1 VEELLTE
8 SSKKVRVE
16 RGPGDNEEDRIVGA
30 ALQTHAPTVPVSA
43 DGRDQSP
50 GMSDQVKEHQDP
62 LEEAKK
68 LAEENRDRWLRAV
81 AELENFRKRNA
92 QERSKLIKYKN
103 EELLRDLLKVS
114 DNLDRAISHCDPS
127 KSSVGLLEGL
137 RLVADMLKDTMS
149 KYGVVPIEAVGKP
162 FDPNFHEAMARASSS
177 DYPPNTVTEELEK
190 GYLYHDRLLRPS
202 KVTISS

>member
-1 VEELLTE
+1 MTE
-8 SSKKVRVE
+8 STKKTKVE
-16 RGPGDNEEDRIVGA
+16 SGPEKREEDKNVQA
-30 ALQTHAPTVPVSA
+30 ALQTHAPTAPVSV
-43 DGRDQSP
+43 DGIDQSSTTP
-50 GMSDQVKEHQDP
+50 DQINEHQDP

-81 AELENFRKRNA
+81 AELENFKKRGA

-103 EELLRDLLKVS
+103 EELLRDLLGIC

-127 KSSVGLLEGL
+127 KSPAGLLEGL
-137 RLVADMLKDTMS
+137 RLVADMLKDTIS
-149 KYGVVPIEAVGKP
+149 KYGVVPIEAAGKP
-162 FDPNFHEAMARASSS
+162 FDPNFHEAISRAGSQ
-177 DYPPNTVTEELEK
+177 DYPPNTVIEELEK